1 MRPMPAAPSFTLGI
15 EEEFQVVDPQTREL
29 KSHIQEL
36 FAEGEK
42 RLKDE
47 IKREMHDPVIE
58 VGTPICRNIAEA
70 RREITRLRREICNL
84 TKEAG
89 LRIAAAGTH
98 PISHWS
104 NVAITD
110 APRYGQIIYDLQM
123 VARANLIFGLHVH
136 VAVEDNETRIQ
147 LMNYARYFL
156 PHIFALSVNSPFW
169 CGHDTGWKS
178 YRAKVFE
185 RFPRTG
191 IPDYF
196 RAASEYDEYVETL
209 VKTKCIDNPKK
220 IWWDVRPHPFFPTLE
235 YRICDVP
242 LRVDETICFAALF
255 QAVTAK
261 LYKLHRQNMG
271 WRLYRRSLLNEN
283 KARAARFGIGGSLID
298 FGKREEVPFERLLD
312 ELLEFVDDVI
322 DELGSRNEIY
332 YAREIVKNRTG
343 ADRQLAQFQKRS
355 DLRDVVDYIIGE
367 TEYGL

>member
-1 MRPMPAAPSFTLGI
+1 MPNTPSFTLGI

-29 KSHIQEL
+29 KSHIQEM

-58 VGTPICRNIAEA
+58 VGTPICRDVTHA
-70 RREITRLRREICNL
+70 RREVTRLRGEICRL
-84 TKEAG
+84 ARESG

-104 NVAITD
+104 NVPIT
-110 APRYGQIIYDLQM
+110 AAARYDQIVYDLQM

-136 VAVEDNETRIQ
+136 VAIEDDETRIHI
-147 LMNYARYFL
+147 MNAARYFL
-156 PHIFALSVNSPFW
+156 PHVFALSVNSPFW
-169 CGHDTGWKS
+169 CAHNTGWKS

-191 IPDYF
+191 LPDYF
-196 RAASEYDEYVETL
+196 RSWSEFDEHVNL
-209 VKTKCIDNPKK
+209 LIKTNCIDNAKK

-255 QAVTAK
+255 QAITKKLWK
-261 LYKLHRQNMG
+261 LYNSNMS
-271 WRLYRRSLLNEN
+271 WRLYRRSLINEN
-283 KARAARFGIGGSLID
+283 KARAARWGIDAKLID
-298 FGKREEVPFERLLD
+298 FGKRQEVSYEALLD
-312 ELLEFVDDVI
+312 ELLEFVDDVV
-322 DELGSRNEIY
+322 DELGSRKEVY
-332 YAREIVKNRTG
+332 YAREIVKQRPG
-343 ADRQLAQFQKRS
+343 ADRQLAVYEKSR
-355 DLRDVVDYIIGE
+355 DLRDVVDYIVSE
-367 TEYGL
+367 TEHGVTL